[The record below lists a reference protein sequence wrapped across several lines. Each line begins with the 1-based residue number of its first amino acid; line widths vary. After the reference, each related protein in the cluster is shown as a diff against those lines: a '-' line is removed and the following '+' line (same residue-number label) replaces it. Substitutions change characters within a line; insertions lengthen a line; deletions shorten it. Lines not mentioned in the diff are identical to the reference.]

1 MGIATL
7 TADEL
12 APSKKERYARA
23 HAPLATAS
31 PRNRFI
37 QTPSCEDM
45 LNYLCDGHKALFLH
59 LHIDGK
65 ICVLT
70 DLVRQRRHA
79 DANHTTAIIR
89 PHAFCLIRIASCV

>member
-1 MGIATL
+1 MLRLI
-7 TADEL
+7 
-12 APSKKERYARA
+12 RRVR
-23 HAPLATAS
+23 
-31 PRNRFI
+31 RNRFI

-65 ICVLT
+65 ICVPT

-89 PHAFCLIRIASCV
+89 PACLLQLIRIASCV